1 MIYSYKLIRAHV
13 YCMLLETYLLHNVSY
28 IVCGGFVFAERDAR
42 YSKWKMAVKRS
53 LGWATTKKSL
63 AMTGTV

>member
-1 MIYSYKLIRAHV
+1 MIYSYQLIRAHI
-13 YCMLLETYLLHNVSY
+13 YLMILETYLLHHVSSVVY
-28 IVCGGFVFAERDAR
+28 GGFVFAERDAR

>member
-1 MIYSYKLIRAHV
+1 MYFI
-13 YCMLLETYLLHNVSY
+13 LLKTYLLHHVSY
-28 IVCGGFVFAERDAR
+28 ILCGGFVFVERDAR

-63 AMTGTV
+63 AMTGNNAVITA

>member
-1 MIYSYKLIRAHV
+1 M
-13 YCMLLETYLLHNVSY
+13 
-28 IVCGGFVFAERDAR
+28 FVEKDAR

-63 AMTGTV
+63 AMTGNNTVITA

>member
-1 MIYSYKLIRAHV
+1 MYFI
-13 YCMLLETYLLHNVSY
+13 LLKTYLLHHVSH
-28 IVCGGFVFAERDAR
+28 IVCGGFVFVERDAR

-63 AMTGTV
+63 AMTGNSGVITA